1 MVNIFVDDIR
11 ETPAGFI
18 HFYTVNDCVGYLRRM
33 YKAGISTFYLDL
45 DNDASDLYVN
55 QGGDYINILKTLEEL
70 QHNGKYKDC
79 LFYIFIHS
87 MNVVG
92 KENMMAYTRGY
103 GFYLAGDN
111 YE

>member
-45 DNDASDLYVN
+45 DHDAGDYFD
-55 QGGDYINILKTLEEL
+55 QGGDYINILRYLEDMRRMGHL
-70 QHNGKYKDC
+70 RHMKIKVH
-79 LFYIFIHS
+79 FHS
-87 MNVVG
+87 GNVVG
-92 KENMMAYTRGY
+92 LMNMRAIVKANRDWM
-103 GFYLAGDN
+103 
-111 YE
+111 EEV